1 VPLEVEKKYR
11 LTASQRRSVIRR
23 LSQIG
28 AKLKGTE
35 FEENILYSGEGL
47 DPARSVLRLRRTGKR
62 ALLTYKERFPGNS
75 SVKQQ
80 QEDETE
86 IADAEALDAILQAV
100 GFEPAII
107 YEKRR
112 TTWRLR
118 GAEVVVDEL
127 PFGQFMEI
135 EASEPRIA
143 EVERELAVK
152 GLKPEEA
159 TYPSLTVKYGKKRK
173 GLIESRFKSK

>member
-1 VPLEVEKKYR
+1 VPLEIEKKYR
-11 LTASQRRSVIRR
+11 LTPSQKRNVLQR
-23 LSQIG
+23 LPEIG

-35 FEENILYSGEGL
+35 FEENILYRGEGL
-47 DPARSVLRLRRTGKR
+47 DPARSVLRLRRIGKR
-62 ALLTYKERFPGNS
+62 AILTYKERFPGNS

-86 IADAEALDAILQAV
+86 IADAEAIDAILQAV

-112 TTWRLR
+112 TTWRLK
-118 GAEVVVDEL
+118 GAEVVVDDL

-135 EASEPRIA
+135 EASEARIG

-152 GLKPEEA
+152 GLKAEEA
-159 TYPSLTVKYGKKRK
+159 TYPSLAVKHGKKRK
-173 GLIESRFKSK
+173 GLIESRFEPT